1 MCMHVHTHRNRNR
14 MNSISCKA
22 SGHILMNTDTW
33 QGCQAKKIICLKAR
47 VFHVSLLII
56 AFAMI
61 IMVMT
66 AWRGQIAAVIIIICW
81 RMYQANRSMGK
92 NETEARNWMTD
103 WNVRK
108 KPRMCGNSKV
118 AVTSLD
124 HEAWLKEDF
133 DTKRSCPECL
143 RKARCWQTDWSGI

>member
-1 MCMHVHTHRNRNR
+1 MCMHVRTQRNRNR

-22 SGHILMNTDTW
+22 SGYVLTNTDTW
-33 QGCQAKKIICLKAR
+33 QGCQAKKIICLKAWDIR
-47 VFHVSLLII
+47 VSLLII
-56 AFAMI
+56 ALTMI

-66 AWRGQIAAVIIIICW
+66 AWKGVIAAVIIIICW
-81 RMYQANRSMGK
+81 RMYQAKRSMGK
-92 NETEARNWMTD
+92 NEIEAWNWMTD

-118 AVTSLD
+118 VVISFD
-124 HEAWLKEDF
+124 HEARLKEDF
-133 DTKRSCPECL
+133 DTKRCCPECL